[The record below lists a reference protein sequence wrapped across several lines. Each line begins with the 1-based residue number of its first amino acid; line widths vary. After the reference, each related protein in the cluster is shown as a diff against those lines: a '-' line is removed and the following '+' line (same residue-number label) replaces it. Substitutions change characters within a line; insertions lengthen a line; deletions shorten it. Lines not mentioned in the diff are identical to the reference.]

1 MGLFRPYQ
9 SNDAADQ
16 PVDKAVTDREPS
28 AAHQGKQ
35 SPTPSRREA
44 ELMRRE
50 QLRPTLSKRERKARE
65 RQVRREREEKA
76 LANLEMRPERV
87 LIRNYVDS
95 RWTFSEFSWPLLFL
109 LMALFVAGTW
119 WGQLAI
125 WGSYGIWA
133 VLLAVILEVA
143 FLWMGFKRIL
153 AERVPDAP
161 RRGLMMY
168 MASRM
173 VSMRRFRRPPTAIDR
188 GSAF

>member
-1 MGLFRPYQ
+1 
-9 SNDAADQ
+9 
-16 PVDKAVTDREPS
+16 
-28 AAHQGKQ
+28 
-35 SPTPSRREA
+35 
-44 ELMRRE
+44 MRRE